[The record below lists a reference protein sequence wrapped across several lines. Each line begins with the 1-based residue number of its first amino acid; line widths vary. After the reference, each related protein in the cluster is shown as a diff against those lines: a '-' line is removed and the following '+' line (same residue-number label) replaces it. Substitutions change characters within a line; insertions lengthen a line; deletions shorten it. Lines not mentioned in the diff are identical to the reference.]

1 MAEWQYDTKKE
12 GLATVFFDYEIETL
26 RLLWSRRGEYLSS
39 RQVWEQISRKLQI
52 SRASV
57 INSLN
62 RMARAGIL
70 EYKETTGKG
79 GYRGLYA
86 ASGDEGELKKR
97 IAKELAENIKKNL
110 S

>member
-1 MAEWQYDTKKE
+1 MAEWQYDSKKE

-39 RQVWEQISRKLQI
+39 RQVWENINKKMNI
-52 SRASV
+52 SRASI

-62 RMARAGIL
+62 RMAKAGIL

-79 GYRGLYA
+79 GHRGLYA
-86 ASGDEGELKKR
+86 ASSDEGKLRKR
-97 IAKELAENIKKNL
+97 IADELSENIKRNL